1 MEPSSPWTTRETFS
15 VVEMFSFATGLS
27 GIDVINPAVPKVTQT
42 FAVIERTLRDALNAM
57 GGDHPPTRR

>member
-1 MEPSSPWTTRETFS
+1 
-15 VVEMFSFATGLS
+15 MFSFATGLS

-57 GGDHPPTRR
+57 GGDRPPTRR